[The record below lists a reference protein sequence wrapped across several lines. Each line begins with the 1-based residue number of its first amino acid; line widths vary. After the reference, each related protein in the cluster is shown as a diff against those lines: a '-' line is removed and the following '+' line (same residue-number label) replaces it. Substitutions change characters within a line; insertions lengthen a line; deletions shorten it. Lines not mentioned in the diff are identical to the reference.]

1 MLILL
6 SLNVVDRDS
15 WRKLSNPSNE
25 DKLKKE
31 VEEEIIKC
39 TVTEGQLDDTHS
51 NILEEFGELLVQ
63 EEAVPITRLRMSAAV
78 VPMRVKKDLK
88 DQREAIM
95 SLSKA
100 ADVIEFIGHLNL
112 HSDYL
117 KPSLLEHMID
127 KYGHEELKTRMRR
140 YKEDLNLYRKTTKL
154 NDIVGVEKGSINPDD
169 RALVERLV
177 SLCGDKG
184 LKDLVQFQK
193 NINIKQFCEE
203 LQK

>member
-1 MLILL
+1 MLIILL
-6 SLNVVDRDS
+6 SLDVVNMDS
-15 WRKLSNPSNE
+15 LTKVSNPSNE
-25 DKLKKE
+25 DRLEKE
-31 VEEEIIKC
+31 VEEENIKC
-39 TVTEGQLDDTHS
+39 TVTEGQLGDTHS
-51 NILEEFGELLVQ
+51 NILEEFGELL

-127 KYGHEELKTRMRR
+127 KYGHEELKTKMRR
-140 YKEDLNLYRKTTKL
+140 YKEDLNLYREATKL
-154 NDIVGVEKGSINPDD
+154 KDIVGVEEGSVNPDD
-169 RALVERLV
+169 RALVQKLGSRW
-177 SLCGDKG
+177 GDKK
-184 LKDLVQFQK
+184 LKDLVQ
-193 NINIKQFCEE
+193 
-203 LQK
+203 LQEKEHRHKTIL